1 MNTET
6 NLARDYFDGLFD
18 GARALIARFPL
29 TTEPPTMDYIAG
41 TLEPVAEK
49 ERASRPFANPS
60 AAVARER
67 EQDGAFAG
75 ARHAVGLNTVGML
88 LDRLSI
94 LAIKTWNLE
103 HRAKAPAKAKD
114 LRDTQV
120 AELIEA
126 LAASTP
132 GHSSINNKITSH
144 KTDVAAA
151 DFAQACANLVMTNL
165 LLWEAQEILY
175 NHDMDALPDTELRK
189 YIQFFS
195 RHNLKRNVSIEA
207 SDRLYWTGLKASLS

>member
-1 MNTET
+1 MTDQP
-6 NLARDYFDGLFD
+6 NLARDYFDALFD
-18 GARALIARFPL
+18 AARALIARFPL
-29 TTEPPTMDYIAG
+29 SIEPPTMDFIAA
-41 TLEPVAEK
+41 TLEPVADK
-49 ERASRPFANPS
+49 ERAARPFANPGRD
-60 AAVARER
+60 VARAR
-67 EQDGAFAG
+67 EQAGAFAG
-75 ARHAVGLNTVGML
+75 GNRAVGLNTVGML

-94 LAIKTWNLE
+94 LAIKSWNLE
-103 HRAKAPAKAKD
+103 HRAKAPQKAKE
-114 LRDTQV
+114 LRDGQV

-151 DFAQACANLVMTNL
+151 DFATACFNLVTTNL

-175 NHDMDALPDTELRK
+175 NHDMDALPDSELRK

-207 SDRLYWTGLKASLS
+207 SDRLYWAGLQAELV